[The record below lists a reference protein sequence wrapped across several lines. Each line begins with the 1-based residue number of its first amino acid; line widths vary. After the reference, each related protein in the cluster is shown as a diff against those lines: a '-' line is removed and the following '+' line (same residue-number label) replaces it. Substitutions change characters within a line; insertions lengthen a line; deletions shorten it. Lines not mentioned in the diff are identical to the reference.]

1 MQSGVAVEDDG
12 FLRTFGLACGGF
24 LRTLQ
29 FRAEFSEFG
38 AERGHLLN
46 LHRGKAQYNDR
57 SNNPTENSPAHT
69 LYR

>member
-1 MQSGVAVEDDG
+1 MQSGTAVEQDG
-12 FLRTFGLACGGF
+12 FLRTFGVAGCGF
-24 LRTLQ
+24 LRSLQ

-46 LHRGKAQYNDR
+46 LHRGKAQDAKPT
-57 SNNPTENSPAHT
+57 NNPAENGPVHT